1 MNDVV
6 HIYCDESCHLEHDHQ
21 KAMVLGAISGPAEH
35 RASIGRAIKAL
46 KEKHNILSSRELKWA
61 QVSPATLNFYCSL
74 VDLFFDEPRLGF
86 RAVVIPDKTRLDH
99 ARFNQTHDDF
109 YYKMWWQLLTRLID
123 DQHRFRVFIDH
134 KDTQGREK
142 VAKLQEVLCN
152 THYDFDRQRIL
163 SVEEV
168 RSHDVILLQLADVLI
183 GALSHLHRGVA
194 GSKAKSALIDHIR
207 KRTGLSL
214 ERSTP
219 PRASKFNIF
228 VWRPRPNG
236 DA

>member
-1 MNDVV
+1 MSDTI
-6 HIYCDESCHLEHDHQ
+6 HIYCDESCHLENDHQ
-21 KAMVLGAISGPAEH
+21 QAMVLGAISGPADC

-46 KEKHNILSSRELKWA
+46 KEERNIPRSRELKWT
-61 QVSPATLNFYCSL
+61 QVSPSTLEFYRAL

-86 RAVVIPDKTRLDH
+86 RAVVIPDKRQLDH
-99 ARFNQTHDDF
+99 ARFKQTHDTF

-134 KDTQGREK
+134 KDTQGQEK
-142 VAKLQEVLCN
+142 VAKLQDVLCKA
-152 THYDFDRQRIL
+152 HYDFDRKKIL

-183 GALSHLHRGVA
+183 GALSHLHRG
-194 GSKAKSALIDHIR
+194 GGQSEAKRDLIQHIR
-207 KRTGLSL
+207 DRTGLTL

-228 VWRPRPNG
+228 VWRPQVAG